1 MSLGIE
7 KNIVKLFFACFILS
21 YGSTVHGAWEI
32 GTKAG
37 FDSNVDRAVD
47 NGRDDVYLSA
57 YISFHRTPL
66 GESRLG
72 WSLAATIEGTAYKNI
87 DDLSYLEAVIA
98 PGIIYNIHRSWNLT
112 VSPFFQAKGVRD
124 SDQSALAVGGK
135 VNMQEQLSGDIYL
148 GQYYLYKDSSAEA
161 DVYSFS
167 EHAVGV
173 YAGMNW
179 TSSFFSEIGYE
190 YSHGD
195 SFRSV
200 YEDTEPSALSIS
212 SQGRARHRFMYSKSF
227 GEFVAREP
235 VDRNSIG
242 FNAGLDLGKALFSSL
257 NYTFTRLSG
266 DLGSSVSHSGFVGLG
281 YRF

>member
-1 MSLGIE
+1 MSLGLE
-7 KNIVKLFFACFILS
+7 KSIVKLFLVCFILC

-57 YISFHRTPL
+57 YASFNRNPS

-72 WSLAATIEGTAYKNI
+72 WALAATIGGTTYKNL

-98 PGIIYNIHRSWNLT
+98 PGIVFNIYRSWNVT
-112 VSPFFQAKGVRD
+112 AAPFFQAKGVRD
-124 SDQSALAVGGK
+124 SDQSALAIGGK
-135 VNMQEQLSGDIYL
+135 VSMQQQLPGDTYL
-148 GQYYLYKDSSAEA
+148 GQYYLYKDSSAET
-161 DVYSFS
+161 DVYSFA

-173 YAGMNW
+173 YAGVNW

-195 SFRSV
+195 SFRSLN
-200 YEDTEPSALSIS
+200 EGSEPAPSIS
-212 SQGRARHRFMYSKSF
+212 SHGRARHRFMYSKAF
-227 GEFVAREP
+227 GELVTREP
-235 VDRNSIG
+235 VDRNAIG
-242 FNAGLDLGKALFSSL
+242 FNAGLDLGKSLFSSL
-257 NYTFTRLSG
+257 NYTFTKLRG
-266 DLGSSVSHSGFVGLG
+266 DLGSSESHSGFVGIG

>member
-1 MSLGIE
+1 MSFGFG
-7 KNIVKLFFACFILS
+7 KRIVKLFFICFSLC
-21 YGSTVHGAWEI
+21 YGATVYGAWEV

-37 FDSNVDRAVD
+37 FDSNVDRAIE

-57 YISFHRTPL
+57 YASFNRNPS

-72 WSLAATIEGTAYKNI
+72 WLLAVTIEGTTYKNL

-98 PGIIYNIHRSWNLT
+98 PGIVYNIYRSWNVT
-112 VSPFFQAKGVRD
+112 AAPFFQAKGVKD

-135 VNMQEQLSGDIYL
+135 VSMQQQLPGDTYL

-161 DVYSFS
+161 DVYSFA

-173 YAGMNW
+173 YAGVNW
-179 TSSFFSEIGYE
+179 TASFFSEIGYE

-195 SFRSV
+195 SFRSLN
-200 YEDTEPSALSIS
+200 EDSKPAPSTSFH
-212 SQGRARHRFMYSKSF
+212 GRARHRFMYSKAF
-227 GEFVAREP
+227 GEFVTREP
-235 VDRNSIG
+235 VDRNAIG
-242 FNAGLDLGKALFSSL
+242 FNAGLDLGKSLFSSL
-257 NYTFTRLSG
+257 NYTFTKLRG
-266 DLGSSVSHSGFVGLG
+266 DLGSSASHSGFVGIG